1 MSKNVIGSQD
11 RKWLF
16 QGIGLAIVIV
26 VLGIVFS
33 IINPRFGTLTNFL
46 TILTQASYYIILA
59 VGMTFVITSAGI
71 DLSVGSL
78 LAVITVIGF
87 ELIKTGTEP
96 LLGVSIMF
104 ILGATFGCLNGILIS
119 KIKIPPFITTCLLYT
134 SPSPRDRQKSRMPS
148 SA

>member
-11 RKWLF
+11 RKWIF
-16 QGIGLAIVIV
+16 QGIGLAIVII

-87 ELIKTGTEP
+87 ELIKTGTDP

-104 ILGATFGCLNGILIS
+104 ILCFS
-119 KIKIPPFITTCLLYT
+119 Y
-134 SPSPRDRQKSRMPS
+134 
-148 SA
+148 

>member
-16 QGIGLAIVIV
+16 QGIGLAMVII

-104 ILGATFGCLNGILIS
+104 IIGATFGCLNGILIS
-119 KIKIPPFITTCLLYT
+119 KIKIPPFITTLGMMVTL
-134 SPSPRDRQKSRMPS
+134 RGLALIH
-148 SA
+148 SAG

>member
-16 QGIGLAIVIV
+16 QGIGLAIVII

-59 VGMTFVITSAGI
+59 MGMTFVITSAGI
-71 DLSVGSL
+71 DLSIGSL

-104 ILGATFGCLNGILIS
+104 ILGATFGCLNG
-119 KIKIPPFITTCLLYT
+119 CLLYT
-134 SPSPRDRQKSRMPS
+134 SPSPRDRG
-148 SA
+148 

>member
-16 QGIGLAIVIV
+16 QGIGLAIVII

-33 IINPRFGTLTNFL
+33 IINPRFGTLSNFL

-87 ELIKTGTEP
+87 ELIKTGTDP

-119 KIKIPPFITTCLLYT
+119 KIKIPPFITTIFVANVIA
-134 SPSPRDRQKSRMPS
+134 SI
-148 SA
+148 

>member
-16 QGIGLAIVIV
+16 QGIGLAIVII

-71 DLSVGSL
+71 DLSIGSL

-87 ELIKTGTEP
+87 ELIKTGTDP

-119 KIKIPPFITTCLLYT
+119 KITNMIEYLY
-134 SPSPRDRQKSRMPS
+134 
-148 SA
+148 

>member
-1 MSKNVIGSQD
+1 MSKNEIGSQD

-16 QGIGLAIVIV
+16 QGVGLAIVII

-87 ELIKTGTEP
+87 ELIKTGTDP

-119 KIKIPPFITTCLLYT
+119 KIKIPPFITCLLYT
-134 SPSPRDRQKSRMPS
+134 SD
-148 SA
+148 AADE

>member
-16 QGIGLAIVIV
+16 QGIGLAIVII

-119 KIKIPPFITTCLLYT
+119 KIKIPPFITTLGMMVTL
-134 SPSPRDRQKSRMPS
+134 RG
-148 SA
+148 

>member
-16 QGIGLAIVIV
+16 QGIGLAIVII

-33 IINPRFGTLTNFL
+33 IINPRFGTLSNFL

-87 ELIKTGTEP
+87 ELIKTGTDP

-104 ILGATFGCLNGILIS
+104 ILGATFGCLNGILINS
-119 KIKIPPFITTCLLYT
+119 WLLFVKVFFYIFIKNIFI
-134 SPSPRDRQKSRMPS
+134 
-148 SA
+148 

>member
-1 MSKNVIGSQD
+1 MIGSQD

-16 QGIGLAIVIV
+16 QGIGLAIVII

-33 IINPRFGTLTNFL
+33 IINPRFGTLSNFL

-87 ELIKTGTEP
+87 ELIKTGMDP
-96 LLGVSIMF
+96 LLGVLIMF

-119 KIKIPPFITTCLLYT
+119 KIKIPPFITTLGMMVTSVSYT
-134 SPSPRDRQKSRMPS
+134 HLTLPTICSV
-148 SA
+148 